1 MRNIGRNTE
10 HASTASRRD
19 AILVKKNYTLYRE
32 TEIISDN
39 TKTGPNGED
48 AGEMVI
54 NVGPQHPATHGVLH
68 LVITL
73 QGETIKKMEPHLG
86 YIHRSIEKMCESLS
100 YRQFIYVTS
109 RMDYLSAHIN
119 NHACAM
125 CVEKGLQI
133 EIPPRA
139 QVIRVLMGELT
150 RVASHELWWGALAMD
165 VGAFTPFFYAFRERE
180 TINDIMEETC
190 GARLTMNYM
199 VPGGVMYDLHP
210 NFQQRV
216 KDFIKLFK
224 SKIDE
229 YDDLVTGNIIFQNR
243 TKGIG
248 VISKEDAISFGCTG
262 PVGRGSGVH
271 CDIRKLYPYEVY
283 DKVQFEEIIETAGDS
298 FARYLVRIKEM
309 RQSIHIIE
317 QLIDNIPEGDFQA
330 KTKAVLKL
338 PKGEFYSR
346 VETARGE
353 LGVYIVSEGG
363 TTPYRIKF
371 RSPGFSNLSALE
383 HMVRGSKIGDL
394 MATMGTLD
402 LVIPDIDR

>member
-1 MRNIGRNTE
+1 MYTQTE
-10 HASTASRRD
+10 VIKDTTA
-19 AILVKKNYTLYRE
+19 
-32 TEIISDN
+32 
-39 TKTGPNGED
+39 NGAE
-48 AGEMVI
+48 GELVI

-73 QGETIKKMEPHLG
+73 NGETIKNIEPHLG

-109 RMDYLSAHIN
+109 RMDYLSSHIN
-119 NHACAM
+119 NLGCAR

-133 EIPPRA
+133 DVPQRA
-139 QVIRVLMGELT
+139 QVIRVLMSELT
-150 RVASHELWWGALAMD
+150 RIASHELWLGAMAMD
-165 VGAFTPFFYAFRERE
+165 LGAFTPFFYAFRERE

-190 GARLTMNYM
+190 GARLTMNYI
-199 VPGGVMYDLHP
+199 VPGGVMYDIHP
-210 NFQQRV
+210 NFQRRV
-216 KDFIKLFK
+216 REFVTQFK
-224 SKIDE
+224 NKVTE
-229 YDDLVTGNIIFQNR
+229 YEDLVTNNVIFQNR
-243 TKGIG
+243 MKGVG
-248 VISKEDAISFGCTG
+248 VLSREDAISYGCTG
-262 PVGRGSGVH
+262 PVARGSGVN
-271 CDIRKLYPYEVY
+271 CDIRKIFPYEVY
-283 DKVQFEEIIETAGDS
+283 DTVAFDEVLETAGDS
-298 FARYLVRIKEM
+298 FARYMVRVREM
-309 RQSIHIIE
+309 NQSIRIIE

-353 LGVYIVSEGG
+353 FGVYIVSEGG

-371 RSPGFSNLSALE
+371 RSPGFSNLSALH
-383 HMVRGSKIGDL
+383 HMANGSKLGDL

>member
-1 MRNIGRNTE
+1 M
-10 HASTASRRD
+10 
-19 AILVKKNYTLYRE
+19 YRE
-32 TEIISDN
+32 TQIIKDTANNYS
-39 TKTGPNGED
+39 TGVDAD
-48 AGEMVI
+48 AGELVI

-73 QGETIKKMEPHLG
+73 QGETIQKVEPHLG

-119 NHACAM
+119 NHGCSM
-125 CVEKGLQI
+125 CVEKGLQL
-133 EIPPRA
+133 EVPPRA
-139 QVIRVLMGELT
+139 RVIRVLMDELT
-150 RVASHELWWGALAMD
+150 RIASHELWWGAMAMD
-165 VGAFTPFFYAFRERE
+165 LGAFTPFFYAFRERE
-180 TINDIMEETC
+180 AINDIMEETC

-199 VPGGVMYDLHP
+199 VPGGVMVDIHP
-210 NFQQRV
+210 NFHKRV
-216 KDFIKLFK
+216 KDFIQLFK

-229 YDDLVTGNIIFQNR
+229 YDDLVTDNIIFKNR
-243 TKGIG
+243 TQG
-248 VISKEDAISFGCTG
+248 VGVLSAADAISYGCTG
-262 PVGRGSGVH
+262 PVARGSGVS

-283 DKVQFEEIIETAGDS
+283 DKVSFDEIIETGCDS
-298 FARYLVRIKEM
+298 YARYLVRMKELK
-309 RQSIHIIE
+309 QSVRIIE

-338 PKGEFYSR
+338 PKGEFYTR

-353 LGVYIVSEGG
+353 FGVYIISEGG

-383 HMVRGSKIGDL
+383 HMSRGSKIGDL
-394 MATMGTLD
+394 MAIMGTLD

>member
-1 MRNIGRNTE
+1 M
-10 HASTASRRD
+10 
-19 AILVKKNYTLYRE
+19 YRE
-32 TEIISDN
+32 TEIISDY
-39 TKTGPNGED
+39 TKISLNDNPEGEL
-48 AGEMVI
+48 VI

-73 QGETIKKMEPHLG
+73 QGETIKKIEPHLG

-119 NHACAM
+119 NHACAL

-133 EIPPRA
+133 EVPARA
-139 QVIRVLMGELT
+139 RVIRVLMDELT
-150 RVASHELWWGALAMD
+150 RIASHELWWGAMAMD
-165 VGAFTPFFYAFRERE
+165 LGAFTPFFYAFRERE
-180 TINDIMEETC
+180 TINEIMEETC

-210 NFQQRV
+210 NFRQRV

-229 YDDLVTGNIIFQNR
+229 YDDLVTGNVIFQNR

-248 VISKEDAISFGCTG
+248 ILSKEDAISFGCTG
-262 PVGRGSGVH
+262 PVGRGSGLS

-283 DKVQFEEIIETAGDS
+283 EKLQFEEITETGCDS

-309 RQSIHIIE
+309 RQSVSILE

-338 PKGEFYSR
+338 PKGEFYTR

-371 RSPGFSNLSALE
+371 RSPGFSNLSALD
-383 HMVRGSKIGDL
+383 HIARGSKIGDL

>member
-1 MRNIGRNTE
+1 
-10 HASTASRRD
+10 
-19 AILVKKNYTLYRE
+19 LYRE
-32 TEIISDN
+32 TQIVKDN
-39 TKTGPNGED
+39 VSNHSAVAD
-48 AGEMVI
+48 AGEAGELVI

-73 QGETIKKMEPHLG
+73 QGETIQKVEPHLG

-119 NHACAM
+119 NHACAL
-125 CVEKGLQI
+125 CVEKGLQL

-150 RVASHELWWGALAMD
+150 RIASHELWWGAMAMD
-165 VGAFTPFFYAFRERE
+165 LGAFTPFFYAFRERE

-216 KDFIKLFK
+216 KDFIQLFNN
-224 SKIDE
+224 KIDE

-243 TKGIG
+243 TKGVGIL
-248 VISKEDAISFGCTG
+248 SKEDAISFGCTG
-262 PVGRGSGVH
+262 PVGRASGVH

-283 DKVQFEEIIETAGDS
+283 NKVSFDEIIETGGDS
-298 FARYLVRIKEM
+298 FARYLVRIKEL
-309 RQSIHIIE
+309 RQSIRIIE

-353 LGVYIVSEGG
+353 LGVFIVSEGG

-371 RSPGFSNLSALE
+371 RSPGFSNLSALD
-383 HMVRGSKIGDL
+383 HMSRGSKIGDL
-394 MATMGTLD
+394 MAIMGTLD